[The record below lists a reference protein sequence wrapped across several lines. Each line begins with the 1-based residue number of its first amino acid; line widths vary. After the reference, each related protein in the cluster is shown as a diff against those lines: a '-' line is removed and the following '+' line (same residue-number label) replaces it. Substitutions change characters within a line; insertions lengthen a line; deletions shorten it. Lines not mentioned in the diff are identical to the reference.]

1 MKKLLSQINRMTPPN
16 YRKIERALN
25 ASGKRQEW
33 NFLTNSANNSSYLV
47 APLEGK
53 ESAVTVRETWV
64 EKIPLEEGMA
74 THSSIFAWRIPMDE
88 GAWQVTVHGGHKELD
103 TTERRII
110 IIITTSPNST
120 YLSPFQFTF
129 YVTFISHFP

>member
-53 ESAVTVRETWV
+53 ESAVVRETWV
-64 EKIPLEEGMA
+64 EKIP
-74 THSSIFAWRIPMDE
+74 WRK
-88 GAWQVTVHGGHKELD
+88 AWQPTPVFLPGESPWMKEPGRLQSMGVTKNW
-103 TTERRII
+103 TR
-110 IIITTSPNST
+110 
-120 YLSPFQFTF
+120 LSEE
-129 YVTFISHFP
+129 

>member
-1 MKKLLSQINRMTPPN
+1 MKKLVSQINRMTPPN
-16 YRKIERALN
+16 CRKTERAIN

-33 NFLTNSANNSSYLV
+33 NFLTNIANKVLPSGS
-47 APLEGK
+47 EGK
-53 ESAVTVRETWV
+53 ESAVVRETWV

-88 GAWQVTVHGGHKELD
+88 GAWKVTVHGVHKELD
-103 TTERRII
+103 TTEQRI

-120 YLSPFQFTF
+120 YLSPF
-129 YVTFISHFP
+129 